1 MKHTRSRLWSGRR
14 RLAPENYDIYWDSV
28 SWDQSLEPPT
38 STEVIIRGHFHPGT
52 LQSPTERDL
61 TSSLPVL
68 TRQKVFSNLGTQ
80 RGFKLGLWHQKRPL
94 KVFYWVFEN
103 LWNILVM
110 TMTTNMSRNK
120 NSEISISIVVVG
132 DSQCGKTQLINKFQN
147 FNFSKVR
154 LFQSLVTFI

>member
-1 MKHTRSRLWSGRR
+1 MDPHMKHTQSRLWSGRR

-94 KVFYWVFEN
+94 KVFYWVCEN
-103 LWNILVM
+103 C
-110 TMTTNMSRNK
+110 
-120 NSEISISIVVVG
+120 EISSLWQWQQICQEIKIVKYPSPLWWWEIASVVKLN
-132 DSQCGKTQLINKFQN
+132 S
-147 FNFSKVR
+147 
-154 LFQSLVTFI
+154 